1 VETQTEILSAF
12 CYSHVVMV
20 VGISSKVLGLK
31 MRVLHQGSHHQCD
44 FSKEV

>member
-1 VETQTEILSAF
+1 
-12 CYSHVVMV
+12 MV

-31 MRVLHQGSHHQCD
+31 VGVLQQGSHHQYD